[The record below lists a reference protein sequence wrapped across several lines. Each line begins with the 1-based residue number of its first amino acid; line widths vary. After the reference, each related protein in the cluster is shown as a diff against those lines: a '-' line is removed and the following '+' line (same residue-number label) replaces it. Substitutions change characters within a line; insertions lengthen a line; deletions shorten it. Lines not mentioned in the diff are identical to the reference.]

1 MKVGEFRKSKRKRKG
16 KKKRKKKKEEGEVQ
30 KKEMVEN
37 VQREDCKPLHDE
49 DERGKEGKRRQ
60 REKRTSQSETSLGE
74 VWKRTLSPFALGA
87 ELAMCQ
93 HCSGRTAEKDGNDGK
108 DAAAGSSGKK
118 EQMVDSSGP
127 AKKEKTAQK

>member
-1 MKVGEFRKSKRKRKG
+1 MKEEKKEKEGRKRNG
-16 KKKRKKKKEEGEVQ
+16 RP
-30 KKEMVEN
+30 
-37 VQREDCKPLHDE
+37 RA
-49 DERGKEGKRRQ
+49 RQ
-60 REKRTSQSETSLGE
+60 
-74 VWKRTLSPFALGA
+74 ALGKSGRGLFLLLLLVA

-93 HCSGRTAEKDGNDGK
+93 HCSGRTAEKDGDDGR